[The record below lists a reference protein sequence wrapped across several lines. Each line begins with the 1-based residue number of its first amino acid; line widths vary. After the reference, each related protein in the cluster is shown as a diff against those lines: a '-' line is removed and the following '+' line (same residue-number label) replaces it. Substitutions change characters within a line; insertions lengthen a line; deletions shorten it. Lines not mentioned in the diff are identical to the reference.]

1 MWYCVN
7 IDIRIY
13 AKTKVVKIM
22 RVDVAKLRGKIAE
35 CGMTQERL
43 ARELDMDKSTLSRK
57 MKSNALNFSVGEMH
71 QIAAILNLSKEDAGD
86 IFLS

>member
-13 AKTKVVKIM
+13 AKTKVVIIM
-22 RVDVAKLRGKIAE
+22 RVDVAELRGKIAE